1 MILVV
6 RLAQLT
12 DIKTWTLYFQQFQ
25 MKTLES
31 HNKGGIIQF
40 GSN

>member
-12 DIKTWTLYFQQFQ
+12 DRHGTFIDPS
-25 MKTLES
+25 E
-31 HNKGGIIQF
+31 HNELQLTKKCEDCTSEQK
-40 GSN
+40 N